1 MMENFCVDN
10 TTQHTTHNTHTT
22 HHTPHTRKTS
32 AINVRIEDDLKE
44 QFREKTAREGR
55 DQSELVRS
63 FVISYLEAPEQ
74 TKEPIR
80 VTLVNSHPLL
90 THKISGRTGV
100 LLDSVERAKKLLN
113 TIGIVTRELKREIRN
128 ETKKMAVSPEL
139 AADIEALLKAPEAK
153 K

>member
-1 MMENFCVDN
+1 MIDDRYDN
-10 TTQHTTHNTHTT
+10 IISYHTETEEE
-22 HHTPHTRKTS
+22 
-32 AINVRIEDDLKE
+32 AL
-44 QFREKTAREGR
+44 TARTTFLMSPKKKRDFLERLMREGLEMGQTLR
-55 DQSELVRS
+55 SLVNG
-63 FVISYLEAPEQ
+63 YMETPERAR
-74 TKEPIR
+74 EPVK
-80 VTLVNSHPLL
+80 VTLVHSHPLL
-90 THKISGRTGV
+90 TPKISGRTVV